1 MSEFEH
7 DLAVGKCGEEK
18 VSSALAAKGHKIQDL
33 SSCRE
38 YQEKD
43 LHMLITNKRGETAFI
58 EIKNDVRS
66 NYTGNVF
73 VEYYADNNI
82 SRNGQGWFYYCEAD
96 FLCFV
101 QETKHVA
108 HIVSRE
114 ELIRKCNSGAYRT
127 ASSQFS
133 RGYII
138 PIQQLQQYESYYC
151 LNLE

>member
-1 MSEFEH
+1 MFYD
-7 DLAVGKCGEEK
+7 DLAVGKAGEQM
-18 VSSALAAKGHKIQDL
+18 VYSALAAKGHKIQDL

-43 LHMLITNKRGETAFI
+43 IDMLITNKRGETAYI
-58 EIKNDVRS
+58 EIKSDMRS
-66 NYTGNVF
+66 NYTGNIF
-73 VEYYADNNI
+73 IECYNNNNV
-82 SRNGQGWFYYCEAD
+82 SRNGKGWFFYCEAD

-127 ASSQFS
+127 ANSPFS

-151 LNLE
+151 LNLG

>member
-1 MSEFEH
+1 M
-7 DLAVGKCGEEK
+7 VY
-18 VSSALAAKGHKIQDL
+18 SALAAKGHKIQDL

-43 LHMLITNKRGETAFI
+43 IDMLITNKRGETAFI

-73 VEYYADNNI
+73 IEYYSANNV

-101 QETKHVA
+101 
-108 HIVSRE
+108 
-114 ELIRKCNSGAYRT
+114 
-127 ASSQFS
+127 
-133 RGYII
+133 
-138 PIQQLQQYESYYC
+138 
-151 LNLE
+151 